1 MSGKTFD
8 RKDITAAEARE
19 LMPNRFN
26 EMIER
31 IHNHIR
37 NMAIIGGSVATVTF
51 SNEYNVGDLFFR
63 VKDFLEKEEGY
74 KVSLIKKKKSTEFFV
89 SWSES

>member
-1 MSGKTFD
+1 MEKF
-8 RKDITAAEARE
+8 TAAQARE
-19 LMPNRFN
+19 LMPNRFD

-37 NMAIIGGSVATVTF
+37 NMAIIGKSVATVTF
-51 SNEYNVGDLFFR
+51 SNDYNVGDLFFR

>member
-1 MSGKTFD
+1 MEKF
-8 RKDITAAEARE
+8 TAAQARE

-37 NMAIIGGSVATVTF
+37 NMAIIGKSVATVTF
-51 SNEYNVGDLFFR
+51 SNDYNVRDLFFR
-63 VKDFLEKEEGY
+63 VKEKKKKEEGY
-74 KVSLIKKKKSTEFFV
+74 EVYLTNKKKDTEFFIN
-89 SWSES
+89 WSES

>member
-1 MSGKTFD
+1 MEKF
-8 RKDITAAEARE
+8 TAAQARE
-19 LMPNRFN
+19 LMPDRFN

-51 SNEYNVGDLFFR
+51 SNDYNVGDLFFS

-74 KVSLIKKKKSTEFFV
+74 KVSLIKKKKNTEFFV

>member
-1 MSGKTFD
+1 MEKF
-8 RKDITAAEARE
+8 TAAQARE

-37 NMAIIGGSVATVTF
+37 NMAIIGRSVATVTF
-51 SNEYNVGDLFFR
+51 SSDFNVGGLPFKVR
-63 VKDFLEKEEGY
+63 DFLEKEEGY
-74 KVSLIKKKKSTEFFV
+74 DVFLTNGMRSIEFCI
-89 SWSES
+89 SWREF

>member
-1 MSGKTFD
+1 MEKF
-8 RKDITAAEARE
+8 TAAQARE

-37 NMAIIGGSVATVTF
+37 NMAIIGKSVATVTF
-51 SNEYNVGDLFFR
+51 SNEYNVGDLFFK
-63 VKDFLEKEEGY
+63 VKDFLKKEEGY
-74 KVSLIKKKKSTEFFV
+74 EVYLTNRKKDTEFFI
-89 SWSES
+89 SWRES

>member
-1 MSGKTFD
+1 MEKF
-8 RKDITAAEARE
+8 TAAQARE

-37 NMAIIGGSVATVTF
+37 NTAIIGGSVATVTF
-51 SNEYNVGDLFFR
+51 SSDFNIEGLSFK

-74 KVSLIKKKKSTEFFV
+74 EVFLTHKKNNIEFSI

>member
-1 MSGKTFD
+1 MEKF
-8 RKDITAAEARE
+8 TAAQARE

-37 NMAIIGGSVATVTF
+37 NMAIIGKSVATVTF
-51 SNEYNVGDLFFR
+51 SNDYNVRDLFLK

-74 KVSLIKKKKSTEFFV
+74 EVFLTHKKNNTEFSI
-89 SWSES
+89 SWCES

>member
-1 MSGKTFD
+1 MEKF
-8 RKDITAAEARE
+8 TAAQARE
-19 LMPNRFN
+19 LMPNRFD

-37 NMAIIGGSVATVTF
+37 NMAIIGKSVATVTF
-51 SNEYNVGDLFFR
+51 SNEYNVGDLFFK

-74 KVSLIKKKKSTEFFV
+74 KVFLTNKKKNTEFSI
-89 SWSES
+89 SWRES

>member
-1 MSGKTFD
+1 MFEKF
-8 RKDITAAEARE
+8 TAAQARE
-19 LMPNRFN
+19 LMPNRFD

-37 NMAIIGGSVATVTF
+37 NMAIIGKSVATVTF

>member
-1 MSGKTFD
+1 MEKF
-8 RKDITAAEARE
+8 TAAQARE

-37 NMAIIGGSVATVTF
+37 NMATIGGSVATVTY

>member
-1 MSGKTFD
+1 MEKF
-8 RKDITAAEARE
+8 TAAQARE

-31 IHNHIR
+31 IHNHIH
-37 NMAIIGGSVATVTF
+37 NMATIGGSVATITF
-51 SNEYNVGDLFFR
+51 SNDFNIEGLSFK

-74 KVSLIKKKKSTEFFV
+74 KVFLTHKKNNIEFSI
-89 SWSES
+89 SWSEF

>member
-1 MSGKTFD
+1 MEKF
-8 RKDITAAEARE
+8 TAAQARE

-37 NMAIIGGSVATVTF
+37 NMAIIGKSVVTITF
-51 SNEYNVGDLFFR
+51 SNDFNIEGLSFK
-63 VKDFLEKEEGY
+63 VKDFLEEEGY
-74 KVSLIKKKKSTEFFV
+74 EVYLTHKKNNIEFFI
-89 SWSES
+89 SWRES

>member
-1 MSGKTFD
+1 MFEKF
-8 RKDITAAEARE
+8 TAAQARE
-19 LMPNRFN
+19 LMPDRFN

-51 SNEYNVGDLFFR
+51 SNDYNVGDLFFR

>member
-1 MSGKTFD
+1 MEKF
-8 RKDITAAEARE
+8 TAAQARE
-19 LMPNRFN
+19 MMPSRFN

-37 NMAIIGGSVATVTF
+37 NMAVDGGSLVTVTF
-51 SNEYNVGDLFFR
+51 SGDFNVGGLPFK

-74 KVSLIKKKKSTEFFV
+74 EVILVNGMKSVEFCIN
-89 SWSES
+89 WRES

>member
-1 MSGKTFD
+1 MEKF
-8 RKDITAAEARE
+8 TAAQAKE

-51 SNEYNVGDLFFR
+51 SNDYNVEDLFFR

-74 KVSLIKKKKSTEFFV
+74 KVFLTNKKKSTEFSI
-89 SWSES
+89 SWRES